1 MLHIGFVLPP
11 DIGNFKPFRSQP
23 LTSLYLLTI
32 LEERFADKL
41 DLSVIDLRG
50 ISRENARYYL
60 PERDVYFYTL
70 MSQEYR
76 NVCEVKDQLRSLYPK
91 AVHVAGGVHVNLFQ
105 ADNAKQF
112 DSIVLGEG
120 DETVIEI
127 VKDILNAELK
137 PVYQNSEPVD
147 INRYPCPDRKY
158 IPLPAIVETGLLA
171 GENMDLPGTSVLF
184 SRGCPFRCSFCANV
198 NFGPT
203 RFRTPELI
211 EREIEYLKKNYNI
224 KALAL
229 KDDNAIP
236 TNERIARPFLE
247 AIGRT
252 QVKWRGQSRANGI
265 SADMV
270 KLAAEAGCTDI
281 GIGIESVWP
290 ETLKLINKKIRLEE
304 AKQYI
309 RALRRHG
316 IGARLHLI
324 FGLPGEPQ
332 DIVPRTLEFI
342 EESEPSSV
350 LLNLFCPLP
359 GSDIATNPESY
370 GIRNV
375 SPDWHDYRNLYARF
389 DGEEQPHMWFEYEET
404 TPWGKSMSSERIIG
418 NYSELQAILRERN
431 LNF

>member
-1 MLHIGFVLPP
+1 M
-11 DIGNFKPFRSQP
+11 
-23 LTSLYLLTI
+23 
-32 LEERFADKL
+32 
-41 DLSVIDLRG
+41 SVIDLRG
-50 ISRENARYYL
+50 ISRENAKYYL
-60 PERDVYFYTL
+60 PEKDVYFYTL

-76 NVCEVKDQLRSLYPK
+76 NVCEVKDLLCSLYPK

-105 ADNAKQF
+105 EDSAKLF
-112 DSIVLGEG
+112 DSIALGEG
-120 DETVIEI
+120 DATVVEI
-127 VKDILNAELK
+127 VEDILKSELK
-137 PVYQNSEPVD
+137 PVYQMSKPVD
-147 INRYPCPDRKY
+147 ISLYPYPDRKY
-158 IPLPAIVETGLLA
+158 IPLPAIVDTGLLG
-171 GENMDLPGTSVLF
+171 GENIDLPATSVLF

-211 EREIEYLKKNYNI
+211 EREIEYLKKDYNVT
-224 KALAL
+224 ALAL

-236 TNERIARPFLE
+236 TNERIAGPFLE

-265 SADMV
+265 PEDMV
-270 KLAAEAGCTDI
+270 KLAAESGCTDI

-290 ETLKLINKKIRLEE
+290 ETLKLINKKIKLEE
-304 AKQYI
+304 AKRYI
-309 RALRRHG
+309 RALRKYG

-324 FGLPGEPQ
+324 FGLPGEPE
-332 DIVPRTLEFI
+332 DIVGRTLEFI

-359 GSDIATNPESY
+359 GSDIAANPKSY
-370 GIRNV
+370 GIKSV

-389 DGEEQPHMWFEYEET
+389 DEEEKPHMWFEYSET
-404 TPWGKSMSSERIIG
+404 TPWGKSMSNEQIIG

>member
-32 LEERFADKL
+32 LEEKFGDKV

-50 ISRENARYYL
+50 ITRENARYYL
-60 PERDVYFYTL
+60 PEKDVYFYTL

-76 NVCEVKDQLRSLYPK
+76 NVCEVKDLLRSIYPK
-91 AVHVAGGVHVNLFQ
+91 SLHVAGGVHVNLFQ
-105 ADNAKQF
+105 EDSARIF
-112 DSIVLGEG
+112 DSIALGEG
-120 DETVIEI
+120 DDTVVTI
-127 VKDILNAELK
+127 VEDILSGDLK
-137 PVYQNSEPVD
+137 PVYEKSDPVD
-147 INRYPCPDRKY
+147 INRYPYPDRKY
-158 IPLPAIVETGLLA
+158 IPLPAVVETRLLG
-171 GENMDLPGTSVLF
+171 GEYIDLPGTSVLF

-211 EREIEYLKKNYNI
+211 EAEIEYLKKQYNVR
-224 KALAL
+224 ALAL

-236 TNERIARPFLE
+236 TNRKIAGPFLE
-247 AIGRT
+247 AIART
-252 QVKWRGQSRANGI
+252 HVKWRGQSRANGI
-265 SADMV
+265 SEDMV
-270 KLAAEAGCTDI
+270 KLAAESGCTDL

-290 ETLKLINKKIRLEE
+290 EALKLINKKIKLEE

-309 RALRRHG
+309 RALRKYG

-324 FGLPGEPQ
+324 FGLPGEPE

-359 GSDIATNPESY
+359 GSDIALNPRAY
-370 GIRNV
+370 GIKNV
-375 SPDWHDYRNLYARF
+375 SLDWHDYRNLYARF
-389 DGEEQPHMWFEYEET
+389 DEEEQPHMWFEYNET
-404 TPWGKSMSSERIIG
+404 TPWGKSMSNERIIA
-418 NYSELQAILRERN
+418 NYSELQAVLRERN